1 MKKSTL
7 LVSLLLGFAFPGC
20 GQKAFDQQFRLLYRN
35 TVPLILAKDL
45 ARDLQQNEGIVLL
58 DTRSPAEFAVSHLP
72 QARFID
78 YNSFAVEQL
87 KDMAKKTPIVVYCS
101 VGVRSERVGEKL
113 QQAGFKN
120 VRNLYGGI
128 FEWKN
133 KGFAVYH
140 HQNVPTDSVHAYNR
154 YWGQWLTKATKVYE

>member
-1 MKKSTL
+1 MKKISL
-7 LVSLLLGFAFPGC
+7 LVSMLLGFVFPGC
-20 GQKAFDQQFRLLYRN
+20 GQKSFDQHLRLLYRK
-35 TVPLILAKDL
+35 TVPLIQPEELAL
-45 ARDLQQNEGIVLL
+45 VLRQNKTVVLL
-58 DTRSPAEFAVSHLP
+58 DTRSQKEFEISHLP
-72 QARFID
+72 QALFID
-78 YNSFAVEQL
+78 YESFAMTKLQNISRE
-87 KDMAKKTPIVVYCS
+87 APIIVYCS
-101 VGVRSERVGEKL
+101 VGVRSEHIGEKL

-133 KGFAVYH
+133 KGFAVYN

>member
-1 MKKSTL
+1 M
-7 LVSLLLGFAFPGC
+7 LLGFIFPGC
-20 GQKAFDQQFRLLYRN
+20 GQKSFDQQLRILYRK
-35 TVPLILAKDL
+35 TVPLIQTQELHLA
-45 ARDLQQNEGIVLL
+45 LQEDKSLVLL
-58 DTRSPAEFAVSHLP
+58 DTRSPEEYAVSHLP
-72 QARFID
+72 HARFVD
-78 YNSFAVEQL
+78 YESFSVDKL
-87 KDMAKKTPIVVYCS
+87 KNLTAETPIIVYCS

-113 QQAGFKN
+113 QRAGFKN

-133 KGFAVYH
+133 KGFAVYN